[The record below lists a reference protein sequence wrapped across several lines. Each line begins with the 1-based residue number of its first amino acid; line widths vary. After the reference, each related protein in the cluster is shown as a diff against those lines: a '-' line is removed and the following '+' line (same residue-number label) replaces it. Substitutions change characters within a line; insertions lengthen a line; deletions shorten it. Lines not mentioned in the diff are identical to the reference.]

1 MNDLIRRSDA
11 IAAFI
16 HLSQGAMEG
25 LIYKRTIDAIPAVD
39 AVEVVRCRECV
50 HYNNNHQMYDDD
62 VCEIMHYCDG
72 TPRTACEEDFCSYGK
87 RREDD
92 VG

>member
-1 MNDLIRRSDA
+1 MDLIRRSDA

-39 AVEVVRCRECV
+39 AVEVVRCRECK
-50 HYNNNHQMYDDD
+50 HNAQPPDKGFAQ
-62 VCEIMHYCDG
+62 CELDALIREPEFWCRAG
-72 TPRTACEEDFCSYGK
+72 E
-87 RREDD
+87 RREDET
-92 VG
+92 

>member
-1 MNDLIRRSDA
+1 MSDLIRRSDA

-39 AVEVVRCRECV
+39 AVEVVRCRECKSFCKGA
-50 HYNNNHQMYDDD
+50 NESESWEWCDLWKKDCWED
-62 VCEIMHYCDG
+62 CYC
-72 TPRTACEEDFCSYGK
+72 ACGQ
-87 RREDD
+87 RREDGD
-92 VG
+92 T